1 MKILLLGE
9 YSNVHWTLACGLRSI
24 GHQVTVISNG
34 DFWKQY
40 KCDILL
46 KRDYASNAPRS
57 AALKYYL
64 KLLFT
69 LHKMCGYDIVQ
80 IINPIFLELKAKR
93 IWRFYRYL
101 QRHNGKI
108 FMGAF
113 GMDHYYVKGCLD
125 GKLFKYSELVYNN
138 SIRPIKDNLDNISE
152 WTNNSDKQ
160 ILNQKI
166 AKECNGIVAGLW
178 EYYQCYKQEFSDK
191 LAYIQFPVEPV
202 EETSLPTRYYQDIDR
217 VRIFI
222 GIQKSRS
229 EFKGTDIL
237 LKILQEL
244 QNKYPDKME
253 LTCVCNVPYQEY
265 KKAMLESDI
274 LIDQL
279 YSPSPN
285 MNSLLAM
292 SQGLVVAGG
301 GWDEPFELLGES
313 TLRPVI
319 DLPCEPDEI
328 RATLLNHIL
337 NPQRIKEM
345 KKESVEYI
353 KKHHTP
359 LVVAKKWI
367 CFTNR

>member
-1 MKILLLGE
+1 MKILLVGE

-24 GHQVTVISNG
+24 GHSVTVISNG

-46 KRDYASNAPRS
+46 KRDYTSNARV
-57 AALKYYL
+57 AALKYFL

-69 LHKMCGYDIVQ
+69 LRKMRGYDIVQ
-80 IINPIFLELKAKR
+80 ITNPMFLELKAER

-125 GKLFKYSELVYNN
+125 GNLFKYSELVYNN
-138 SIRPIKDNLDNISE
+138 RIRAIKDNLDSISD
-152 WTNNSDKQ
+152 WTNNSSKQ
-160 ILNQKI
+160 ILNQRI

-178 EYYQCYKQEFSDK
+178 EYYQCYRQEFADK
-191 LAYIQFPVEPV
+191 LEYIPFPVEPV
-202 EETSLPTRYYQDIDR
+202 SRESLPARYYQDIDR

-237 LKILQEL
+237 LKVLQEL
-244 QNKYPDKME
+244 QNEYPDKME
-253 LTCVCNVPYQEY
+253 LTCVSNVPFQEY
-265 KKAMLESDI
+265 KRLMRESDI
-274 LIDQL
+274 LVDQL

-313 TLRPVI
+313 KLRPVI
-319 DLPCEPDEI
+319 DLPCEPNEI
-328 RATLLNHIL
+328 RATLLSCIL

-353 KKHHTP
+353 NKYHTP
-359 LVVAKKWI
+359 STVADKWI
-367 CFTNR
+367 SFVNR